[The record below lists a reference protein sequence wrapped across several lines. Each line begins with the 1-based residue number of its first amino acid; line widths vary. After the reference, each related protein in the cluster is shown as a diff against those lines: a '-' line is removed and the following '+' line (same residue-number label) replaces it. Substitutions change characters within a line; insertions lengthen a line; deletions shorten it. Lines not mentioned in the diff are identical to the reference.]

1 MFCGAVA
8 VFHTL
13 DHRTPLSSIAGR
25 GGKTN
30 MLLRDWDHR
39 MLSGSFSLF
48 FFFSSKIR
56 RSNFLFLNA
65 VHAAHMRFEL
75 TEEEAAFRIS
85 N

>member
-1 MFCGAVA
+1 MLTEAWTIECFQAA
-8 VFHTL
+8 S
-13 DHRTPLSSIAGR
+13 LS
-25 GGKTN
+25 
-30 MLLRDWDHR
+30 L
-39 MLSGSFSLF
+39 LF
-48 FFFSSKIR
+48 FFSKIR

>member
-1 MFCGAVA
+1 
-8 VFHTL
+8 
-13 DHRTPLSSIAGR
+13 
-25 GGKTN
+25 
-30 MLLRDWDHR
+30 MLLETGTIACFQAAS
-39 MLSGSFSLF
+39 LSLF
-48 FFFSSKIR
+48 FFSKIR